1 MEYNFVQDVKLF
13 MIFDILGDTERTGP
27 LLWKIE
33 RKRLEDIKNHI
44 LDLLLIARILKKY
57 FPKNLDYDKIYDYIL
72 CHDLPE
78 AITGDITKFEGIS
91 SEEIK
96 RVTMIAIDYI
106 SNKFNNVMGLRTI
119 LNNYE
124 NRSDIEAKIVN
135 MIDKVHSSTTFIK
148 YQSEQDVDMDDP
160 RIISELKNHPF
171 VVKKRAEG
179 KDLADIFFDFHMQS
193 VEITNEE
200 CERYAIS
207 REDADKIVNAIRSFA
222 NELYN
227 QKLNGTL
234 LDVKQD
240 FPKAAMIYNRI
251 NSLTTKN

>member
-1 MEYNFVQDVKLF
+1 
-13 MIFDILGDTERTGP
+13 
-27 LLWKIE
+27 
-33 RKRLEDIKNHI
+33 
-44 LDLLLIARILKKY
+44 
-57 FPKNLDYDKIYDYIL
+57 
-72 CHDLPE
+72 
-78 AITGDITKFEGIS
+78 
-91 SEEIK
+91 
-96 RVTMIAIDYI
+96 
-106 SNKFNNVMGLRTI
+106 
-119 LNNYE
+119 
-124 NRSDIEAKIVN
+124 